1 MDFSLT
7 QIAEICGGKIRVGD
21 PQQRIDG
28 FDTLALARST
38 ELSFLGNPKYF
49 PDYLSTEAGAVLV
62 TAETPAGRAG
72 LALIE
77 VENPSLAFSKVLTAG
92 RPQRTFVPGVHPSAF
107 VHETARVEGAMIR
120 ANAVVEAGVIVGPGS
135 EVGAGCVIETE
146 SKIGEQCLLH
156 GNVTIRER
164 CEVGNRVILQPG
176 VVIGSEGFGYELSEG
191 RHQPIPQIGIV
202 VIEDDV
208 EVGANTTID
217 RARFGKTR
225 IGEGTKIDNL
235 VQIGHNVVIGK
246 HCLLVANSAIAG
258 SVTLGDYVTV
268 AAQSGMAGHLEVCS
282 NVILAARSGVTKSIK
297 EPGVYWGCPVLP
309 ISQERKRVVIS
320 NRLPKMSRELRRL
333 SAEMERLSEKNA
345 ED

>member
-1 MDFSLT
+1 MDFSLN

-21 PQQRIDG
+21 PQQRING
-28 FDTLALARST
+28 FDTLALACDT

-49 PDYLSTEAGAVLV
+49 PDYLATEAGAVLV
-62 TAETPAGRAG
+62 TAETPAGRGG
-72 LALIE
+72 LSLIE
-77 VENPSLAFSKVLTAG
+77 VVNPSLAFSKILTAG
-92 RPQRTFVPGVHPSAF
+92 RPQRSFVAGVHPSAF

-120 ANAVVEAGVIVGPGS
+120 ANAVVEAGVTVGRGS

-146 SKIGEQCLLH
+146 STIGEDCLLH

-164 CEVGNRVILQPG
+164 CEIGNRVILQPG

-191 RHQPIPQIGIV
+191 RHQSIPQIGIV

-235 VQIGHNVVIGK
+235 VQIGHNVVVGK

-268 AAQSGMAGHLEVCS
+268 AAQSGIAGHLEICD

-297 EPGVYWGCPVLP
+297 DPGVYWGCPVLP
-309 ISQERKRVVIS
+309 LTQEKRRVVIS
-320 NRLPKMSRELRRL
+320 NKLPQMSRDLRRVSQEL
-333 SAEMERLSEKNA
+333 DQLRDKGAEE
-345 ED
+345 